1 MNNIGKMTVGLLMA
15 LTFVGCSSD
24 DDEQSGQEVTLTI
37 PIEIY
42 SANPEVQSSDA
53 KTRVSQGDPGNDV
66 VFKEP
71 LYLYIY
77 ACVYENG
84 TTSTHELLT
93 DTIGPVPSGK
103 DDSKTKWTLKEE
115 DTQDEHWEKN
125 VAVTFKIQ
133 KEFDATQGVS
143 RVYAIASRVHLG
155 VGGKKVLPTNYN
167 RDTDKST
174 VEAMTLDLSAFT
186 SDELKDI
193 YSTPLG
199 DTNNGVITSTTN
211 NNVTTLTCSAVRLY
225 HVAAKVDFT
234 WEVASKIQSTTELA
248 SITCT
253 GLPTTCK
260 VFEPTNNPT
269 GTGSCIV
276 LGTSSS
282 SSTSTTPSPSDP
294 VNEVNAGNKW
304 LGRAYAFMLQPPTGE
319 ISYTVTYNGSA
330 KKTDTKTSI
339 TPTTLNDKFTGWYRV
354 IATVE

>member
-15 LTFVGCSSD
+15 LTLVGCSSD
-24 DDEQSGQEVTLTI
+24 DDEQRGQEVTLTI

-66 VFKEP
+66 VFEQP

-77 ACVYENG
+77 ACVDETQN
-84 TTSTHELLT
+84 STATYELLYKEF
-93 DTIGPVPSGK
+93 IYPSSTVQDYSPYTWKLEDENTVKERWTK
-103 DDSKTKWTLKEE
+103 DVD
-115 DTQDEHWEKN
+115 
-125 VAVTFKIQ
+125 VTFKITAELTDQ
-133 KEFDATQGVS
+133 S
-143 RVYAIASRVHLG
+143 RVFAIASRDDLSS
-155 VGGKKVLPTNYN
+155 KLPTYQG
-167 RDTDKST
+167 TQTGAKYLSEVKT
-174 VEAMTLDLSAFT
+174 MTLDLSTFT
-186 SDELKDI
+186 SDQLRDI

-199 DTNNGVITSTTN
+199 DDNNGVITSTTN
-211 NNVTTLTCSAVRLY
+211 SNVTTLTCSAVRLY

-260 VFEPTNNPT
+260 VFEPTNNPK
-269 GTGSCIV
+269 GNGSCIV

-304 LGRAYAFMLQPPTGE
+304 LGRAYAFMLQPPTDGK
-319 ISYTVTYNGSA
+319 INYTVTFGGTSGRNEKQA
-330 KKTDTKTSI
+330 SI
-339 TPTTLNDKFTGWYRV
+339 TPSTLNDVFTGWYRV

>member
-24 DDEQSGQEVTLTI
+24 DDEQPGQEVTLTI

-77 ACVYENG
+77 ACVYEKDGSN
-84 TTSTHELLT
+84 TSKYELLT
-93 DTIGPVPSGK
+93 DTIGPVSSGE

-125 VAVTFKIQ
+125 VAVTFKID
-133 KEFDATQGVS
+133 KTFDATQGVS

-155 VGGKKVLPTNYN
+155 VGGKKVLPTNY
-167 RDTDKST
+167 TS

-276 LGTSSS
+276 LGTSNS

-319 ISYTVTYNGSA
+319 ISYIVKFGGTSGRNEKSA
-330 KKTDTKTSI
+330 SIKPTK
-339 TPTTLNDKFTGWYRV
+339 LNDKFTGWYRV

>member
-24 DDEQSGQEVTLTI
+24 DDEQPGQEVTLTI

-77 ACVYENG
+77 ACVYEKDG
-84 TTSTHELLT
+84 TILTHELLT
-93 DTIGPVPSGK
+93 DTIGPVPSGE

-125 VAVTFKIQ
+125 VAVTFKID
-133 KEFDATQGVS
+133 KTFDATQGVS

-167 RDTDKST
+167 SSTDKST
-174 VEAMTLDLSAFT
+174 VEAMTLDLSDFT

-260 VFEPTNNPT
+260 VFEPTKNPT
-269 GTGSCIV
+269 TNTADV
-276 LGTSSS
+276 LLLGASA
-282 SSTSTTPSPSDP
+282 DNP

-304 LGRAYAFMLQPPTGE
+304 LGRAYAFMLQPPSPGT
-319 ISYTVTYNGSA
+319 ISYTVKFGG
-330 KKTDTKTSI
+330 
-339 TPTTLNDKFTGWYRV
+339 TPGRNDKSASIKPTKLDDVFTGWYRV

>member
-1 MNNIGKMTVGLLMA
+1 MNNIGKMTVGLLMT
-15 LTFVGCSSD
+15 LTLVGCSSD
-24 DDEQSGQEVTLTI
+24 DDEQPGQEVTLTI

-77 ACVYENG
+77 ACVYEKDGN
-84 TTSTHELLT
+84 TSTHELLT
-93 DTIGPVPSGK
+93 DTIGPVPSGE

-125 VAVTFKIQ
+125 VAVTFKIE
-133 KEFDATQGVS
+133 KTFDAAQGVS

-155 VGGKKVLPTNYN
+155 VGGKKVLPTDYPSS
-167 RDTDKST
+167 TDKST

-253 GLPTTCK
+253 DLPTTCK

-276 LGTSSS
+276 LGTSA
-282 SSTSTTPSPSDP
+282 DNP

-304 LGRAYAFMLQPPTGE
+304 LGRAYAFMLQPPSPGT
-319 ISYTVTYNGSA
+319 ISYTVKFGGTSGRNEKSA
-330 KKTDTKTSI
+330 SI
-339 TPTTLNDKFTGWYRV
+339 KPTTLNDKFTGWYRV